1 MSNEQVTSKCSD
13 KSVKKQEVIR
23 PTSILPT
30 ISPSLKHTK
39 SLDSSKSSYSSSRI
53 SVATSKDSKKNTKL
67 DSNDNH
73 NLIIFGN
80 SMLIKA
86 NSLPDNN
93 VKTKHSKFISRTSS
107 ATEERISSSENK
119 SDYQQVSKRKLR
131 TSSGLC
137 PINRRYSIETST
149 IRQAKHLQVVRK
161 TGRKKCTD
169 VESRSTE
176 CVFHEN
182 LSLDLSRMSDFADS
196 EDEAAEY
203 DQNIKQKTSKCQNQN
218 LMRRRRSIDKDRFP
232 SSKTSPRNLTSAPKS
247 LTRRSSLQSVSSRGL
262 SFTSYDNSEKIGN
275 TYSVKD
281 YEQYNSPNTLKNLNS
296 IKNSESIYSSPS
308 PDFTPDP
315 STCETSPCK
324 VSLNGKKYS
333 SMDSNRATISPTSQV
348 QCLSSSSSCYT
359 SWMERSA
366 ENELPGSKE
375 TDSGLNVHNSS
386 LKERG
391 EWDNF
396 WRNYNSS
403 LALFPK
409 QFYDDCPTPF
419 YEHANHNKNTS
430 INNKID
436 STIEEE
442 VLNEGLP
449 NPNKSQCIYLSRN
462 EAKEMIHCAQRL
474 AEILTTAL
482 ESSDMQNKTDKNVA
496 QDSKEVQVNIK
507 NKSIKKNAKSD
518 SIDKKDLQNC
528 KNKNSCFGE
537 SNNPKSEVSE
547 AQLEAVTRLL
557 MNGITNIS
565 EDPKDVLL

>member
-1 MSNEQVTSKCSD
+1 MSNEQITSKCSD

-23 PTSILPT
+23 PTSILPA
-30 ISPSLKHTK
+30 ISPLKHTR
-39 SLDSSKSSYSSSRI
+39 SLDSSKSTYSSSRV
-53 SVATSKDSKKNTKL
+53 SVATSKDGKKSSKR
-67 DSNDNH
+67 DPNDNH
-73 NLIIFGN
+73 SLIIFGN

-86 NSLPDNN
+86 NSLPDND
-93 VKTKHSKFISRTSS
+93 VKTKQTKLISRTSS

-119 SDYQQVSKRKLR
+119 GDCYQQLTKRKLR
-131 TSSGLC
+131 TSSGMC

-161 TGRKKCTD
+161 SGRKKCTD
-169 VESRSTE
+169 VESKSTE

-203 DQNIKQKTSKCQNQN
+203 DQSLKQKASKVQNQN

-232 SSKTSPRNLTSAPKS
+232 SSKTSPRNLTGKS
-247 LTRRSSLQSVSSRGL
+247 LARRSSLQSVSSRGL
-262 SFTSYDNSEKIGN
+262 SFTSENSENVGN

-296 IKNSESIYSSPS
+296 IKNTESLYSSPS

-324 VSLNGKKYS
+324 VFSNGKKYS
-333 SMDSNRATISPTSQV
+333 SIDSNRATISPTSQI

-366 ENELPGSKE
+366 ENELPSSKDDTE
-375 TDSGLNVHNSS
+375 LNIHNSS

-391 EWDNF
+391 EWDHF

-403 LALFPK
+403 IALFPK

-419 YEHANHNKNTS
+419 YEHATLNKNIAVS
-430 INNKID
+430 NRID

-442 VLNEGLP
+442 VMNNDLP
-449 NPNKSQCIYLSRN
+449 VSSKSQCIYLSRN
-462 EAKEMIHCAQRL
+462 EATEMIHCAQRL

-482 ESSDMQNKTDKNVA
+482 EKTDMQASDNVG

-507 NKSIKKNAKSD
+507 NKSVKNVDDGNDANGQNYKIKNDCFGDASNSKSD
-518 SIDKKDLQNC
+518 V
-528 KNKNSCFGE
+528 G
-537 SNNPKSEVSE
+537 
-547 AQLEAVTRLL
+547 EAVTRLL
-557 MNGITNIS
+557 MNGITSLS